1 MFRAQTQT
9 RAIEQDP
16 YLKQKV
22 MSASPEQLI
31 SYVYDVVL
39 AACRREDQEK
49 ALRGLMGLVNSL
61 NFEYKDIAV
70 PMYQLYQYCLEKV
83 RKREFDEV
91 EGLIGGLKSAWVE
104 AMKVN

>member
-1 MFRAQTQT
+1 MFRAQTQAQ
-9 RAIEQDP
+9 AIEQDP

>member
-1 MFRAQTQT
+1 MFRAQAQQ
-9 RAIEQDP
+9 RATEQDP

-22 MSASPEQLI
+22 ISASPEQLI
-31 SYVYDVVL
+31 SYVYDVIL
-39 AACRREDQEK
+39 AACHRKDQEK
-49 ALRGLMGLVNSL
+49 ALRGLMGLVNAL

-91 EGLIGGLKSAWVE
+91 EGLIGGLKAAWVE

>member
-1 MFRAQTQT
+1 MFRAQALP

-39 AACRREDQEK
+39 AACHRKDQEK
-49 ALRGLMGLVNSL
+49 ALRGLMGLVNAL

>member
-1 MFRAQTQT
+1 VFRAQAQA

-16 YLKQKV
+16 YLKQKI

-31 SYVYDVVL
+31 SYVYDLIL

-49 ALRGLMGLVNSL
+49 ALRGLMSLVNSL

-91 EGLIGGLKSAWVE
+91 EGLIGGLKTAWVE